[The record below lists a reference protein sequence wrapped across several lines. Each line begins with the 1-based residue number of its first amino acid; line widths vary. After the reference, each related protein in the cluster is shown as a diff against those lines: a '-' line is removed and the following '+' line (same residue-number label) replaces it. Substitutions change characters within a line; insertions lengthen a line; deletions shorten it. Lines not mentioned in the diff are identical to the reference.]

1 MPAPSVRARRR
12 GGGQERGKAQSRPG
26 RAAKR
31 RAAQRRAAPHDGGRP
46 PRLLLPPPVSKH
58 DYSPSPRGAEAAA
71 ALSSR
76 PPHSRAHHKAPS
88 RRRCLGPN
96 KAPAPLPPR
105 HPSRRRRRRRP
116 LPPRRREHTK
126 AASPPRR
133 PRTAPPQHGPL
144 PPSLPSLAADKRGLE
159 ERRGAARP
167 LRPPAAYPAR
177 PRRYS
182 RAGWRRRS
190 PRRSRSRSGPWDAAA
205 RPPPPAPLGA
215 SPSGLPSPPPRPRGA
230 HNNMAGGRARRE
242 RESESAAKLPPPPPP
257 PLAPAAATAHAR
269 PTPGGGGEA
278 APGPFRRSP
287 RVRRPP
293 ASLLPSERPSPLC
306 PRAVRP
312 SLLLGGFRR
321 YRLPKGRPRSGER
334 RVVHTVN
341 STRVAGV
348 TNWLVCLCVMAV
360 GGFSSFLPENVKC
373 ATSDTAVDKYII
385 ALQSVKHC

>member
-58 DYSPSPRGAEAAA
+58 DYSPSPSPRGAEAAA

-215 SPSGLPSPPPRPRGA
+215 SPSGLPSPPLGREGLTTTWREGARG
-230 HNNMAGGRARRE
+230 GRGRARARQSSP
-242 RESESAAKLPPPPPP
+242 RHHRRRSPLPPPQRMR
-257 PLAPAAATAHAR
+257 APR
-269 PTPGGGGEA
+269 REEA
-278 APGPFRRSP
+278 G
-287 RVRRPP
+287 RRPP
-293 ASLLPSERPSPLC
+293 APSAAHRACAARRRPS
-306 PRAVRP
+306 
-312 SLLLGGFRR
+312 S
-321 YRLPKGRPRSGER
+321 PRSGPR
-334 RVVHTVN
+334 RSALGLCGRRFSREVFDVIGFPKEG
-341 STRVAGV
+341 RGAGK
-348 TNWLVCLCVMAV
+348 
-360 GGFSSFLPENVKC
+360 G
-373 ATSDTAVDKYII
+373 
-385 ALQSVKHC
+385 ALFIQ